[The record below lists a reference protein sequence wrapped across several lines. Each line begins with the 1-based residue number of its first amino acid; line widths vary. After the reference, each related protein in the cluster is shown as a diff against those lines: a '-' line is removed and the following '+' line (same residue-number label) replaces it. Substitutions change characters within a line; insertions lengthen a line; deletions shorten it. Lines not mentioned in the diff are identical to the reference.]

1 MKIMRKLF
9 FALALIVSTT
19 SLYSNSA
26 VANDWHTWTQA
37 VRNQAI
43 VNRTYQDNN
52 KYVGLNCKQWV
63 RKVVYDASKGAVS
76 IPSTASNLYTW
87 VSNNNV
93 AGRSGLIQYARPGEI
108 VQMLLSS
115 GIEHTA
121 IVLAVAPTG
130 VTFIE
135 SNWDNDEVVH
145 TRFVTFSKFKQQVR
159 SFSIYT
165 IL

>member
-1 MKIMRKLF
+1 MKKLF
-9 FALALIVSTT
+9 FTLALVVSTT
-19 SLYSNSA
+19 SLYSINA
-26 VANDWHTWTQA
+26 FAGDWHALTQA

-43 VNRTYQDNN
+43 VNKTYQDDN
-52 KYVGLNCKQWV
+52 KDVGLNCKEWV
-63 RKVVYDASKGAVS
+63 RKVVYDASKGLVS

-87 VSNNNV
+87 LPDNNV
-93 AGRSGLIQYARPGEI
+93 SGRSGLIQYARPGEI

-135 SNWDNDEVVH
+135 SNWNNDETVH
-145 TRFVTFSKFKQQVR
+145 TRFVTFTKFKSQVR
-159 SFSIYT
+159 SFSIYN